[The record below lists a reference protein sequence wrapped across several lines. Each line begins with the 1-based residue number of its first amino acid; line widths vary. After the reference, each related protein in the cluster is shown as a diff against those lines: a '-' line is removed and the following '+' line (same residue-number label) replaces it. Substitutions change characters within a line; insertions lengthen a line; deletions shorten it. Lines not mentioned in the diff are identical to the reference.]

1 MKAGTSPECN
11 RSRRVPLERAFRLL
25 NKSLEAF
32 YEKRY
37 EQAVEMCGEALA
49 HLLPDRADPLASPE
63 EKSDLF
69 LQVYSSIIPVTE
81 AEGIADVFTFFQS
94 RKARFHFRRGK
105 PLPDRDW
112 WQFIKIGRE
121 EANEV
126 IRATR
131 LALNCIESASPPE
144 T

>member
-1 MKAGTSPECN
+1 VKGEG
-11 RSRRVPLERAFRLL
+11 SRRVPLERAFRLF

-37 EQAVEMCGEALA
+37 EQAVEMCGEALT
-49 HLLPDRADPLASPE
+49 HLLPDRVGPTASPE

-69 LQVYSSIIPVTE
+69 LQVYSSILPVTE
-81 AEGIADVFTFFQS
+81 AESIADVFTFFQS

-121 EANEV
+121 EADEV

-131 LALNCIESASPPE
+131 LALNCIESAPPPE
-144 T
+144 S

>member
-1 MKAGTSPECN
+1 MKAGTSPGYAG
-11 RSRRVPLERAFRLL
+11 SRRVPLERAFRLL

-37 EQAVEMCGEALA
+37 EQAVEMCGEALT
-49 HLLPDRADPLASPE
+49 HLLPDRVGPLASPE

-69 LQVYSSIIPVTE
+69 LQVYSSILPVTE

-112 WQFIKIGRE
+112 WQFIQIGRE

-131 LALNCIESASPPE
+131 LALNCIESAPAPE
-144 T
+144 S